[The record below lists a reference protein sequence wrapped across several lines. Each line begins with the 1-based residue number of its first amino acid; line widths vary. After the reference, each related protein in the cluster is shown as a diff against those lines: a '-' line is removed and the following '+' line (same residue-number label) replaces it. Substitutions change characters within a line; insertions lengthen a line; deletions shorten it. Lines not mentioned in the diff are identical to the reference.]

1 MNNNTFTFDPMK
13 IINET
18 YETEMAKVQQ
28 KLQKWD
34 EEHPLPKP
42 DPVKEGKFSIEEV
55 RELLHSGMTLAE
67 IKEMEAKQIE
77 RALSK

>member
-1 MNNNTFTFDPMK
+1 MNDNTFTFDPMK

-34 EEHPLPKP
+34 EEHPLPTYNP
-42 DPVKEGKFSIEEV
+42 ADEVKFSIEEV
-55 RELLHSGMTLAE
+55 RDLLHSGFTLKE
-67 IKEMEAKQIE
+67 IREMEAKMVE
-77 RALSK
+77 HVSK

>member
-1 MNNNTFTFDPMK
+1 MNN
-13 IINET
+13 INFNAGEFMRKCMN
-18 YETEMAKVQQ
+18 EEWEKMQQ

-42 DPVKEGKFSIEEV
+42 DPREDLKFSIEEV